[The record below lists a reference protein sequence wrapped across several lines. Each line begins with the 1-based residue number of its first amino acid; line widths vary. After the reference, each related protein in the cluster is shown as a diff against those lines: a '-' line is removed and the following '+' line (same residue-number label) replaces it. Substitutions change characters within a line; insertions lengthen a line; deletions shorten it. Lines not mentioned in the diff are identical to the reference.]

1 MTILI
6 EKELNGYYY
15 RAMFSTKNGKPSMQT
30 SLLNRR
36 GTYQRNLDFRYFDS
50 KEEGNEKFK
59 SLIADGYKV
68 IDKW

>member
-6 EKELNGYYY
+6 EKEIDGYYR

-30 SLLNRR
+30 SLLNKR
-36 GTYQRNLDFRYFDS
+36 GTYQRKLDFRYFDS

>member
-6 EKELNGYYY
+6 EKEIDGYYR
-15 RAMFSTKNGKPSMQT
+15 RAMFSTKNGKPSMST
-30 SLLNRR
+30 SILNRR